1 MMYRSLFVVAATG
14 VASVAAFAVPPS
26 AMPARASSL
35 RLGGA
40 TAPRSARS
48 ASLGLEMARVPF
60 IAGNWKMNPTSV
72 AEVISGSLL
81 TIPAGPGARCL
92 LACDVQNASQGALIT
107 HFPLP
112 PPPFPGTDPRG
123 LSRTSPPHQHML
135 PINPNQFLTILIV
148 YDFPR

>member
-81 TIPAGPGARCL
+81 AIPAGPGARCL

-112 PPPFPGTDPRG
+112 PPLFRAPTRGAFPARRLHTSTCC
-123 LSRTSPPHQHML
+123 LSTPTNFSPS
-135 PINPNQFLTILIV
+135 
-148 YDFPR
+148 